1 MREKGRKEENRKVAS
16 VSPKGFSP
24 FFPGTIRV
32 Y

>member
-1 MREKGRKEENRKVAS
+1 MREERKEENRKVAS